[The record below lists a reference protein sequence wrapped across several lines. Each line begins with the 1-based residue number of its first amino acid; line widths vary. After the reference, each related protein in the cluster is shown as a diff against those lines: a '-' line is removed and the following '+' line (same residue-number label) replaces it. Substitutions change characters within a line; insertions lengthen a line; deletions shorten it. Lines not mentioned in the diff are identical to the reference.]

1 MASPNTLEFVNAVYD
16 VSVSTDNEAGQG
28 PNNISETNSAS
39 PSNVKNDVIS
49 EDKRKNDNFTST
61 KLRIKN
67 AVPAIPTNWNC
78 MELLTLPKYN
88 QSKIKTTLKCRPF

>member
-16 VSVSTDNEAGQG
+16 VSVSTDNDVGQG
-28 PNNISETNSAS
+28 PNNISEANRDP
-39 PSNVKNDVIS
+39 PSNAEDDVVS

-67 AVPAIPTNWNC
+67 ALPAIPTNWNC
-78 MELLTLPKYN
+78 LELLTLPKCN
-88 QSKIKTTLKCRPF
+88 QS